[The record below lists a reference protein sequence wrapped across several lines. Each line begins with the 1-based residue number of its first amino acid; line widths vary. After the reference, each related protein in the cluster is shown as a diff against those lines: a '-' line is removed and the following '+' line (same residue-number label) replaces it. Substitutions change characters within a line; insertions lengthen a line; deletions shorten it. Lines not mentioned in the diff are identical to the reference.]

1 MPDTKQLKEER
12 VDLAPVSRGIQ
23 PFNAGKAWQ
32 QVQKA
37 YRLHFKDTQEVAESR
52 KWGHKF

>member
-37 YRLHFKDTQEVAESR
+37 YRLHFKDTQEVAENR
-52 KWGHKF
+52 KWGHKS